1 MSRLPSILF
10 ALIAACG
17 PAASGFAQSVPNGP
31 ASALAPLLQQNR
43 LIADVARDDP
53 DGLWNLVNKISLLT
67 RNPRDGGAAR
77 TAATPTEAEAEQI
90 AANPALRLLYDK
102 DPAATLALLR
112 ATNEGLRRARLR
124 EDQEQPRRIALVVG
138 SSGDGIWGKLATTQN
153 DANLIAGVLAQQGFE
168 ISGGGALIDPDKPH
182 LEQAIRRFARSIAPG
197 TVALFYYAGHGVQAD
212 ARNFLVPAGAA
223 IPQAKDDYDKNLVA
237 LDDDVLR
244 QMQKADGRL
253 NILVLDACRDHP
265 PLPSHGPASH
275 GPPSNGTEQPT
286 KGLAPMGA
294 RSATSGTMIIYS
306 TGPNSIARDSAN
318 GAADS
323 PFANAFAAAVSTGGM
338 EIRDVFDR
346 VEASVDQATHHEQQP
361 WISYS
366 TGDRLYFTATHQP
379 DELARNLLDAGG
391 SLCPRPGTVITF
403 VEAGGT
409 MTGTYQPTDAAQ
421 PALCHLSLSSG
432 ETRTLLYNLY
442 ETKAVSD
449 VASASQALE
458 ELLSGRKDQVEFQN
472 RWMAKYPFPVFL
484 ESWTRLG
491 QETLDI
497 DNRQVVAIAFEHDTD
512 GIGFAGYSY
521 VTPKRWKVWYDP
533 AVGVIRQTE
542 VPLTESQN
550 AVRRDGPQVFFVSP
564 L

>member
-1 MSRLPSILF
+1 MSRLLSILF
-10 ALIAACG
+10 AFFAACG
-17 PAASGFAQSVPNGP
+17 PAASGFAQSIPSTP

-53 DGLWNLVNKISLLT
+53 DGLWSLVSKISLLT
-67 RNPRDGGAAR
+67 RNPRDGGPAR
-77 TAATPTEAEAEQI
+77 TAATPTQAEAAQI
-90 AANPALRLLYDK
+90 AANPAIHLLYDK

-112 ATNEGLRRARLR
+112 ATNEELRRARLR
-124 EDQEQPRRIALVVG
+124 EDQDQPRRIALVVG
-138 SSGDGIWGKLATTQN
+138 SSGDDAWGKLATTQN
-153 DANLIAGVLAQQGFE
+153 DANLIAGALAQQGFE

-197 TVALFYYAGHGVQAD
+197 TVALFYYAGHGVQTN

-223 IPQAKDDYDKNLVA
+223 IPKTKDDYDKNLVA

-244 QMQKADGRL
+244 QMQQADGRL

-275 GPPSNGTEQPT
+275 ETKQPA

-294 RSATSGTMIIYS
+294 PSARSGTMIIYS
-306 TGPNSIARDSAN
+306 TGPNSIARDSED

-323 PFANAFAAAVSTGGM
+323 PFASAFAAAVSTGGM
-338 EIRDVFDR
+338 DIRDVFDR

-366 TGDRLYFTATHQP
+366 TGVSLYFTATHQS
-379 DELARNLLDAGG
+379 DELARNLLDASG

-403 VEAGGT
+403 FESGET
-409 MTGTYQPTDAAQ
+409 MTGTYQPTDAAH
-421 PALCHLSLSSG
+421 PALCHLSLSNG
-432 ETRTLLYNLY
+432 KTRTLLYNLY
-442 ETKAVSD
+442 DTKAVSD
-449 VASASQALE
+449 LASASQALE

-472 RWMAKYPFPVFL
+472 RWMARYPFPVFQ

-497 DNRQVVAIAFEHDTD
+497 DNHQVAAIVFEHDTN
-512 GIGFAGYSY
+512 GFGRQVNANYSQ
-521 VTPKRWKVWYDP
+521 VTPKRLKVWYDP

-542 VPLTESQN
+542 LPLTESQD
-550 AVRRDGPQVFFVSP
+550 AVSRDGPQVFFVSP
-564 L
+564 F